1 MNPTSERSAAAR
13 VWGVAAL
20 VQAVGDAL
28 QARFGTVRV
37 TGELSACTQAASGH
51 RYFSLK
57 DAQGHEALIRC
68 ALFKRSAAQLSF
80 VPRDGMKVEAVGRLA
95 LYEPRGDLQFIVESL
110 HLVGAGSLY
119 EEFLRL
125 KGRLQAEG
133 LFDPQTKQALPAHP
147 RRVGVISSLQA
158 AALRDVLAVMARRA
172 PHVEVVVYPSLVQ
185 GAEAPAALVHALQQ
199 AAQHRLVD
207 VLILARGGGSLEDLW
222 CFNDEQVVRAVAQS
236 PIPLVCG
243 VGHETDVT
251 LSDFAAD
258 VRAATP
264 TAAAELATP
273 VREDE
278 LQGLADRAHR
288 LSLSVQRTMDRQAQ
302 HLDQLALS
310 VWRPAAVL
318 ARHQQ
323 GLQGLQARLATAAR
337 EPLRQCALSL
347 QRRAS
352 RLMAGHAQQMA
363 QALGRWH
370 QIRLRLQAQDPSAI
384 LQRGY
389 AWVNDANGAPLT
401 SARQAS
407 PGQSLQAVW
416 HDGRALVRVE
426 SVQPGQARSE
436 GPGVPDTPDA
446 PALASGNSPRPA

>member
-13 VWGVAAL
+13 IWGVAAL
-20 VQAVGDAL
+20 VQALSDTL

-37 TGELSACTQAASGH
+37 TGELRACTQAASGH

-80 VPRDGMKVEAVGRLA
+80 VPRDGVTVEAVGRLA

-133 LFDPQTKQALPAHP
+133 LFDAQTKRALPLHP
-147 RRVGVISSLQA
+147 RRIGVISSLQA
-158 AALRDVLAVMARRA
+158 AALRDVLAVVARRA

-199 AAQHRLVD
+199 AAQQQAVD

-222 CFNDEQVVRAVAQS
+222 CFNDEQVVRAVARS

-278 LQGLADRAHR
+278 LQGLAERAHR
-288 LSLSVQRTMDRQAQ
+288 LGLAVQRTLDRQAQ
-302 HLDQLALS
+302 HLDQLASAVL
-310 VWRPAAVL
+310 RPAAVL

-337 EPLRQCALSL
+337 EPLRQGALSL
-347 QRRAS
+347 QRKAS
-352 RLMAGHAQQMA
+352 GLMVGHAHQMA
-363 QALGRWH
+363 QTQGRW
-370 QIRLRLQAQDPSAI
+370 QQARLRLQAQDPSAV
-384 LQRGY
+384 LRRGY
-389 AWVNDANGAPLT
+389 AWINDAQGAPLT
-401 SARQAS
+401 SALQAR
-407 PGQSLQAVW
+407 PGQALKAVW
-416 HDGRALVRVE
+416 HDGQAQLRVD
-426 SVQPGQARSE
+426 SVQARE
-436 GPGVPDTPDA
+436 GVPPG
-446 PALASGNSPRPA
+446 PPGPPVVQEPQGLV

>member
-1 MNPTSERSAAAR
+1 
-13 VWGVAAL
+13 
-20 VQAVGDAL
+20 VQALGDTL

-68 ALFKRSAAQLSF
+68 VLFKRSAAQLAF
-80 VPRDGMKVEAVGRLA
+80 APRDGLKAEAVGRLA
-95 LYEPRGDLQFIVESL
+95 VYEPRGDLQFIVESL

-125 KGRLQAEG
+125 KSRLQAEG
-133 LFDPQTKQALPAHP
+133 LFDPQAKRALPAHP

-158 AALRDVLAVMARRA
+158 AALRDVLSVMARRA
-172 PHVEVVVYPSLVQ
+172 PHVEVLVYPSLVQ
-185 GAEAPAALVHALQQ
+185 GAEAPEALVLALQQ
-199 AAQHRLVD
+199 AAQQQAVD

-222 CFNDEQVVRAVAQS
+222 CFNDEQVVRAVAHS

-251 LSDFAAD
+251 LCDFAAD

-273 VREDE
+273 LREDE
-278 LQGLADRAHR
+278 LQGLAERAHR
-288 LSLSVQRTMDRQAQ
+288 LGLSVQRTLDRQAQ
-302 HLDQLALS
+302 HLDQVALAVL
-310 VWRPAAVL
+310 RPAAGL

-323 GLQGLQARLATAAR
+323 GLLGRQTRLATAVR
-337 EPLRQCALSL
+337 EPLRQGVLSL

-363 QALGRWH
+363 HAQSHGQ
-370 QIRLRLQAQDPSAI
+370 QIRLRLQAQDPSAV
-384 LQRGY
+384 LRRGY
-389 AWVNDANGAPLT
+389 AWINDAQGAPLT
-401 SARQAS
+401 SVLLAR
-407 PGQSLQAVW
+407 PGNALQAVW
-416 HDGRALVRVE
+416 HDGQAQVRVE
-426 SVQPGQARSE
+426 SVQLHEEGMPPGPT
-436 GPGVPDTPDA
+436 GPTGPSGLSGGRDPKG
-446 PALASGNSPRPA
+446 LA